1 VVACSVDLY
10 WLGCASAAVR
20 YIIVLDYITMESGNL
35 CSRALFVDTSAGG
48 LLVPVGIIRPVV
60 SASALTWFNKYMC
73 Y

>member
-1 VVACSVDLY
+1 MVACGVDLY
-10 WLGCASAAVR
+10 WLGCASAAVK
-20 YIIVLDYITMESGNL
+20 YSIVLDYITMKSGNL